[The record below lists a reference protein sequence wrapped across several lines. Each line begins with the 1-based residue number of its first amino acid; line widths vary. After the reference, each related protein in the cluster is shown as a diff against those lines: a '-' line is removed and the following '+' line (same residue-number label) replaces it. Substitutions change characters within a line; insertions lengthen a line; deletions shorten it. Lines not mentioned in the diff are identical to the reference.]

1 MIGDFILWIKK
12 IKNDLIELWDMFI
25 EVFKELNGK
34 DIING
39 IRLWWKQ
46 FTCVHDY
53 IKAKQ
58 FYGFSYDCKK
68 CGRYKIK
75 ERPFWYL

>member
-39 IRLWWKQ
+39 IKLWWTR
-46 FTCVHDY
+46 FICIHDY
-53 IKAKQ
+53 TKTKQ
-58 FYGFSYDCKK
+58 FYGAIYDCKK